1 MKLTAIKSDGFV
13 AIDGEGYDGID
24 LSPLNNEQM
33 FGSSVRAIQWY
44 DTFGDVEFANAQG
57 QSTGNVRIE
66 DFSHF
71 NWIVDAYAARKAQVA
86 AEKAAA
92 DVAVAQAQAEAAASQ
107 GTTESA

>member
-24 LSPLNNEQM
+24 LSALNNEQM
-33 FGSSVRAIQWY
+33 FGSSIRAIQWY

-66 DFSHF
+66 SFEQF
-71 NWIVDAYAARKAQVA
+71 NWIAEAHAARKAQI
-86 AEKAAA
+86 AA
-92 DVAVAQAQAEAAASQ
+92 DRAAAQAQAEAVASQ